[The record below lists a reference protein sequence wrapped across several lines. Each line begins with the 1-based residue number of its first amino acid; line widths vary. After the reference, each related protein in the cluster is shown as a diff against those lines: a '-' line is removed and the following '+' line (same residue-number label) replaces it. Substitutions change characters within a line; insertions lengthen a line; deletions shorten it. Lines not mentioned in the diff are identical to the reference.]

1 MRKGLFS
8 KIALLLTGF
17 ISLVTTA
24 GAYAT
29 WTYSVETPSDVQ
41 TEISVGAGVFKWE
54 GSDDMTGT
62 TLGTNH
68 TVLVD
73 YIINSEYGLNT
84 SNSYLNQQIDERERW
99 NRDTFGSVDL
109 YDGQDIE
116 ELFDL
121 NTSKLS
127 FLIEFPKNNDKLKYI
142 YTTSVDL
149 GKSGTWLGGNGA
161 KPNVPIGTPI
171 FEVFR
176 TTVELQNG
184 TWVATKSEI
193 GYANSAYYENNI
205 AGSWVVQCPCFN
217 PDTWKAGYLGTGFSN
232 AIYAF
237 VGQTASGYPKEE
249 KGDVYYALKPSSG
262 GTRTVTLA
270 EKYTSCNVR
279 VYDANRQLI
288 AQKQT
293 ADAATLSWTATA
305 NAQYYIVIGGMEEFA
320 FTIS

>member
-1 MRKGLFS
+1 MSKRLLS
-8 KIALLLTGF
+8 KIALLTTGF
-17 ISLVTTA
+17 VALATTA

-29 WTYSVETPSDVQ
+29 WTFTAGTPAPVQ
-41 TEISVGAGVFKWE
+41 SEIALGMGVFKWE

-73 YIINSEYGLNT
+73 YIINGEHGLNT
-84 SNSYLNQQIDERERW
+84 PNSYLNQQIDERERW

-116 ELFDL
+116 DLFDL

-127 FLIEFPKNNDKLKYI
+127 FLIQFPKNNDTLKYV

-149 GKSGTWLGGNGA
+149 GESGTWLGGSGA
-161 KPNVPIGTPI
+161 KPNVPIGTNI

-176 TTVELQNG
+176 TTLELQNG
-184 TWVATKSEI
+184 TWVAVKSEI
-193 GYANSAYYENNI
+193 GYAESAYYENNV
-205 AGSWVVQCPCFN
+205 AGSWIVQCPCFD
-217 PDTWKAGYLGTGFSN
+217 PDTWKAGYLGTGFSD
-232 AIYAF
+232 AIYAY
-237 VGQTASGYPKEE
+237 VGQTASGYPKEN
-249 KGDVYYALKPSSG
+249 KADVYYALKPSSG
-262 GTRTVTLA
+262 GTRTVTLL
-270 EKYTSCNVR
+270 EKYISCNVR
-279 VYDANRQLI
+279 VYNANRQLI

-293 ADAATLSWTATA
+293 ANAATLSWTATA

-320 FTIS
+320 VTFS